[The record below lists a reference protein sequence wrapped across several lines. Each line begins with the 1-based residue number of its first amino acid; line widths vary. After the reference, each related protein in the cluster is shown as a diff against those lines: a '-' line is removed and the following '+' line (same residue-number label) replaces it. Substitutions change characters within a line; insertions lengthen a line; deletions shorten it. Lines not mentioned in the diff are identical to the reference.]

1 MTILDTLNIQFILI
15 IGILLGALIIIFF
28 LRKPKVHTEMQLLT
42 KSSYNNSRLESS
54 LWFDDQIGEF
64 KTIIKLGKSVDQ
76 QVAFE
81 VIPDT
86 GSHILIV
93 SGPECVKCP
102 VEKGMWKDSLGTLT
116 QLQGTISYGGGQVTK
131 YRVWKSNL
139 VDYDNQP
146 INFGVITASMF
157 KDSIDNSNNS
167 NNSNNVQ
174 EMQNILGLQDGH
186 ITSTFLS
193 QLKEPRNVVFDF
205 PKSRFYIGQI
215 DDILESRIVSS
226 WNLIAPQRGLLYPL
240 SFITEMNINGTEV
253 PKDLMPTVAIW
264 DTGTTRSMV
273 DPDLYAYLS
282 SLSSPNFKIS
292 ISFAKMFSDTLS
304 NKTEFNSS
312 LSIIGTEKLP
322 FKRAIL
328 IGNQWVSQNGIGFM
342 FSDSRIVI
350 FK

>member
-1 MTILDTLNIQFILI
+1 MTISFILI
-15 IGILLGALIIIFF
+15 IGILLGALIVIFI
-28 LRKPKVHTEMQLLT
+28 LRKPKVPAGMQLLT
-42 KSSYNNSRLESS
+42 ESESSNSRLESS
-54 LWFDDQIGEF
+54 LWFDDRIGEF
-64 KTIIKLGKSVDQ
+64 KTLIRLGKSVDQ

-146 INFGVITASMF
+146 INFGVITDSMF
-157 KDSIDNSNNS
+157 KD
-167 NNSNNVQ
+167 SNNVQ

-205 PKSRFYIGQI
+205 PKSRFYIGQV

-240 SFITEMNINGTEV
+240 SFITEMTINGVEV
-253 PKDLMPTVAIW
+253 SKDLMPTVAIW

-282 SLSSPNFKIS
+282 SLSASLPSFNFN
-292 ISFAKMFSDTLS
+292 ISFAKTFTDVVVS
-304 NKTEFNSS
+304 NKTNFNSGLS
-312 LSIIGTEKLP
+312 LIGTEKLP

-328 IGNQWVSQNGIGFM
+328 IGNQWLSQNGIGFL
-342 FSDSRIVI
+342 FSNSRIVI